1 MRPALPKKYNL
12 NYDYQYYYNRLEM
25 QYRMRPQSTEFDFP
39 GVTPSRQKRSR
50 ETTAALLQAGAD
62 MLRTRSLAEL
72 SIEALCTKVGA
83 TVGAFYSRFESK
95 EAYFNTLIELAAR
108 DCNAMLSRMAQN
120 QQLKDT
126 SLPNLCRLLV
136 SAIIGW
142 MRDHEGVLRA
152 ALQHDDT
159 RPDRWNRF
167 KGLARAS
174 VARATPPL
182 LRVMGKGREAAKR
195 RGIDVSFQV
204 VLGTLVNAILNDPG
218 PLSLH
223 DKEMEVRLSNCLL
236 LLLEAEISPASS
248 KTSTG
253 APGRRKK

>member
-1 MRPALPKKYNL
+1 MQPALPKKYNR
-12 NYDYQYYYNRLEM
+12 NYDYYYHYIRLEM
-25 QYRMRPQSTEFDFP
+25 QYRMRPKSEEFDFP

-72 SIEALCTKVGA
+72 SIEALCAKVGA

-95 EAYFNTLIELAAR
+95 EAYFNALVGLAAR
-108 DCNAMLSRMAQN
+108 DGNAMLSRMAQN
-120 QQLKDT
+120 EQLKDT
-126 SLPNLCRLLV
+126 SLSNLCRLLV
-136 SAIIGW
+136 SAIVGW

-159 RPDRWNRF
+159 RPDRWGTF

-174 VARATPPL
+174 VAHATPPL
-182 LRVMGKGREAAKR
+182 LCVMGRGREAAKT
-195 RGIDVSFQV
+195 RGIAVSFQV

-223 DKEMEVRLSNCLL
+223 DNEMEVRLSNCLL

-253 APGRRKK
+253 ASGPRKK